1 MFPKVTDDGWKALGE
16 IGEQVKDIPM
26 GCSIL
31 RVQATGEE
39 DGLPYVSF
47 FPFHI
52 YPFELY
58 LHLTNIIYSE
68 AMVLP
73 LWRSLHSLNLMLPKE
88 ERRAMLLRVF
98 NDSTPLINTTQ
109 KQGGQTEPTADAED
123 IALKEEN
130 AEFGQEAQD
139 VVDDRETYTKD
150 GDEEDRFNTTV

>member
-1 MFPKVTDDGWKALGE
+1 M
-16 IGEQVKDIPM
+16 
-26 GCSIL
+26 
-31 RVQATGEE
+31 
-39 DGLPYVSF
+39 
-47 FPFHI
+47 
-52 YPFELY
+52 
-58 LHLTNIIYSE
+58 HLTNIIYSE

-109 KQGGQTEPTADAED
+109 KQGGQTEPTAEAED

-130 AEFGQEAQD
+130 AEVGQEVQD